1 MHILLEH
8 LSKRFLN
15 PLGQL
20 DSSANQTIS
29 AAAGILR
36 EVVQDDE
43 SRVAHLV
50 SWCTASAGAG
60 LGDTVGI
67 RRAVLAVLAEK
78 DAVTTV
84 LEKSLNQF
92 GDQLYI
98 KHTAILQQE
107 GGTEFVHFDCY
118 C

>member
-1 MHILLEH
+1 MQILLDY
-8 LSKRFLN
+8 LSKKFLN

-20 DSSANQTIS
+20 DSSASPAVS
-29 AAAGILR
+29 AVAGIIR
-36 EVVQDDE
+36 AIVQNDE
-43 SRVAHLV
+43 FLVAHLV

-60 LGDTVGI
+60 LGDGVGI

-84 LEKSLNQF
+84 LERSLNQF

-107 GGTEFVHFDCY
+107 GWSY
-118 C
+118 